1 MDIDTGCI
9 WIGTTIVEALIEL
22 FYKNNSID
30 EVLFE
35 KFVNPKVC
43 LNFYSDFV
51 YPLAENGTFEEYL
64 KQSPENGFSEQLTQA
79 RTTIWNRLNKFQISL
94 IRLMPANY
102 IHFGMTHE
110 MFELWTKEIDKFDYL
125 GWTRRINTNAK
136 SGSVVR
142 SIIDSN
148 VYIPKN
154 VYIEDSKVLKN
165 VKLEKEL
172 FYQMWILKLM
182 YGSQKILYLVD

>member
-1 MDIDTGCI
+1 M
-9 WIGTTIVEALIEL
+9 
-22 FYKNNSID
+22 
-30 EVLFE
+30 LFE